1 MPMKY
6 TTSQAV
12 QICTE
17 LEPFL
22 AEKGYHAAIGGS
34 LAYRGTSNKDIDII
48 LYPHNNS
55 ITTDRYELVDL
66 LSKQGFSPSNVEGS
80 KVPDVHKTTSSQG
93 WRVEF
98 FFMRRGDYKLQS

>member
-1 MPMKY
+1 MKY

-17 LEPFL
+17 LEPIL

-34 LAYRGTSNKDIDII
+34 LAYRGTSNKDIDIL

-55 ITTDRYELVDL
+55 VETDRYILVDL
-66 LSKQGFSPSNVEGS
+66 LEKYGYSTSYGDGT
-80 KVPDVHKTTSSQG
+80 KVPDVHRTENKQG

-98 FFMRRGDYKLQS
+98 FFMRRGDYTLQN